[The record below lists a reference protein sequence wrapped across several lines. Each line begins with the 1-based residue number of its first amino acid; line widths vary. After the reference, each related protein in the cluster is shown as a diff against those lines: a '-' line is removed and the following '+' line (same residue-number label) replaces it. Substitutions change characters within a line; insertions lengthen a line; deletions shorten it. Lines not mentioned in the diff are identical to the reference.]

1 MDDSRFLYKPLAD
14 EDFALF
20 NKHQKS
26 IDREVRKTFPSI
38 PANFE
43 LKPVLVRN
51 LEACGTIHNFKI
63 ALPNNEFAKISF
75 LTGGFIMRPPG
86 ETGPYQPPE
95 PNISVDETLTSTADA
110 D

>member
-1 MDDSRFLYKPLAD
+1 MTDTRFLYKSLVD
-14 EDFALF
+14 EDFQLF
-20 NKHQKS
+20 NKHKNS

-38 PANFE
+38 PADFE

-63 ALPNNEFAKISF
+63 ALPDNKFAKISF
-75 LTGGFIMRPPG
+75 LTGGFVMRPPG
-86 ETGPYQPPE
+86 QTGPYEPPE
-95 PNISVDETLTSTADA
+95 PRISVDEALTSTADA